1 VGVAQIPQLPK
12 AVQLGGSAALER
24 EGGGRMGK
32 RTGKANRI
40 ENILLTIV
48 VLSLLLGCF
57 HLTFKEG
64 GAWDYNME
72 QVLK

>member
-1 VGVAQIPQLPK
+1 
-12 AVQLGGSAALER
+12 
-24 EGGGRMGK
+24 MGARK
-32 RTGKANRI
+32 STKNRI
-40 ENILLTIV
+40 ENIVLTIV
-48 VLSLLLGCF
+48 MLSLLFWCW

>member
-1 VGVAQIPQLPK
+1 
-12 AVQLGGSAALER
+12 
-24 EGGGRMGK
+24 MGK
-32 RTGKANRI
+32 KQSGSSLI
-40 ENILLTIV
+40 ENAIITIIMLTLLA
-48 VLSLLLGCF
+48 GCW

>member
-1 VGVAQIPQLPK
+1 MKV
-12 AVQLGGSAALER
+12 
-24 EGGGRMGK
+24 
-32 RTGKANRI
+32 I
-40 ENILLTIV
+40 ENTILAIFMLCM
-48 VLSLLLGCF
+48 LALCW

>member
-1 VGVAQIPQLPK
+1 
-12 AVQLGGSAALER
+12 
-24 EGGGRMGK
+24 MGK
-32 RTGKANRI
+32 RAGRTKERI
-40 ENILLTIV
+40 ENVILTI
-48 VLSLLLGCF
+48 LMLTLLLGCW

>member
-1 VGVAQIPQLPK
+1 
-12 AVQLGGSAALER
+12 
-24 EGGGRMGK
+24 MGARK
-32 RTGKANRI
+32 STKNRI

-48 VLSLLLGCF
+48 MLTLLATCL

>member
-1 VGVAQIPQLPK
+1 MEIIMEHND
-12 AVQLGGSAALER
+12 STMER
-24 EGGGRMGK
+24 RGDREMGK
-32 RTGKANRI
+32 RTSRI
-40 ENILLTIV
+40 ENIIITIFMVSILTW
-48 VLSLLLGCF
+48 CW

>member
-1 VGVAQIPQLPK
+1 
-12 AVQLGGSAALER
+12 
-24 EGGGRMGK
+24 MGK